1 MVDAYRALVVTELA
15 DGTFSRQVST
25 KKIDDLP
32 AGEVLIK
39 VKYSSLNYKDALS
52 ATGNRG
58 VTKKYP
64 HTPGIDAAGIV
75 AESSVPEL
83 VSGDEVFVT
92 GFDLGMNTSGG
103 YQEYIRVPAAW
114 VVKRMP
120 NLNLK
125 ETMVYGTAGLTAL
138 LSVDSLVGSGVRAN
152 QGEILVTG
160 TTGGVGSFAARTLV
174 KLGYEVVG
182 VQRRPEEEA
191 FLNSLGLKRVVAVE
205 EVDDQSG
212 RPMGKTK
219 WAGVIDTV
227 GGNILAT
234 AIKTTC
240 YGGSVTCCGNAASNN
255 LPGTVLPFI
264 LRGITLY
271 GIDSVECPMDY
282 RLRVWD
288 KIAGAWKLDNVEGL
302 AEECSLDELSDK
314 IDLILQGKIYGRVVV
329 NLSR

>member
-1 MVDAYRALVVTELA
+1 MVDTYRALVVTELD
-15 DGTFSRQVST
+15 DGKFSRQIST
-25 KKIDDLP
+25 KRISDLP
-32 AGEVLIK
+32 AGEVLIN

-75 AESSVPEL
+75 TESSVPDFAPGE
-83 VSGDEVFVT
+83 EVFVT

-114 VVKRMP
+114 VAKRLP
-120 NLNLK
+120 GLNLK

-138 LSVDSLVGSGVRAN
+138 LSVDSLVGAGVKAGA
-152 QGEILVTG
+152 GEILVTG

-174 KLGYEVVG
+174 KLGYDVVG
-182 VQRRPEEEA
+182 VQRRPEETA
-191 FLNSLGLKRVVAVE
+191 FLNSLGLKRIVPVD

-212 RPMGKTK
+212 RPLGKTQ

-227 GGNILAT
+227 GGNILST

-264 LRGITLY
+264 LRGVTLY
-271 GIDSVECPMDY
+271 GIDSVECPMDF
-282 RLRVWD
+282 RLGVWN
-288 KIAGAWKLDNVEGL
+288 KIAGAWKLDNVEAL
-302 AEECSLDELSDK
+302 AEECSLEQLSGK
-314 IDLILQGKIYGRVVV
+314 IDMILQGKIYGRVVV
-329 NLSR
+329 NLSL

>member
-1 MVDAYRALVVTELA
+1 MVDTYRALVVTELD
-15 DGTFSRQVST
+15 DGKFSRQIST
-25 KKIDDLP
+25 KRISDLP
-32 AGEVLIK
+32 AGEVLIN

-75 AESSVPEL
+75 AESSVPDFAPGE
-83 VSGDEVFVT
+83 EVFVT

-114 VVKRMP
+114 VAKRLP
-120 NLNLK
+120 GLNLK

-138 LSVDSLVGSGVRAN
+138 LSVDSLVGAGVKAGA
-152 QGEILVTG
+152 GEILVTG

-174 KLGYEVVG
+174 KLGYDVVG
-182 VQRRPEEEA
+182 VQRRPEETA
-191 FLNSLGLKRVVAVE
+191 FLNSLGLKRIVPVD

-212 RPMGKTK
+212 RPLGKTQ

-227 GGNILAT
+227 GGNILST

-264 LRGITLY
+264 LRGVTLY
-271 GIDSVECPMDY
+271 GIDSVECPMDF
-282 RLRVWD
+282 RLGVWN
-288 KIAGAWKLDNVEGL
+288 KIAGAWKLDNVEAL
-302 AEECSLDELSDK
+302 AEECSLEQLSGK
-314 IDLILQGKIYGRVVV
+314 IDMILQGKIYGRVVV
-329 NLSR
+329 NLSL

>member
-1 MVDAYRALVVTELA
+1 MMVDTYRALVVTELA

-39 VKYSSLNYKDALS
+39 VQYSSLNYKDALS
-52 ATGNRG
+52 ATGNKG

-64 HTPGIDAAGIV
+64 HTPGIDAAGTV
-75 AESSVPEL
+75 AESSVPEFA
-83 VSGDEVFVT
+83 VGDEVFVT

-114 VVKRMP
+114 VVKRLP

-138 LSVDSLVGSGVRAN
+138 LSVNKLVEAVSAD

-182 VQRRPEEEA
+182 VQRRPEEET
-191 FLNSLGLKRVVAVE
+191 FLSSLGLKRVVPVE

-240 YGGSVTCCGNAASNN
+240 YGGSITCCGNAASNN

-264 LRGITLY
+264 LRGVTLY
-271 GIDSVECPMDY
+271 GIDSVECSMDY
-282 RLRVWD
+282 RLKVWE
-288 KIAGAWKLDNVEGL
+288 KIAGAWKLDNVENL
-302 AEECSLDELSDK
+302 AEVCSLEELSDK
-314 IDLILQGKIYGRVVV
+314 IDLILQGKIFGRVVV
-329 NLSR
+329 DLSR

>member
-1 MVDAYRALVVTELA
+1 MVDNFKALIVTEQA
-15 DGTFSRQVST
+15 DGKFSREIAS
-25 KKIDDLP
+25 KRIDDLP
-32 AGEVLIK
+32 AGDVLIN

-75 AESSVPEL
+75 AESSVAEFKA
-83 VSGDEVFVT
+83 GDEVFVT

-114 VVKRMP
+114 VIKRLP

-125 ETMVYGTAGLTAL
+125 ESMVYGTAGLTAL
-138 LSVDSLVGSGVRAN
+138 LSVAALVDAGVKASD
-152 QGEILVTG
+152 GEVLVTG

-191 FLNSLGLKRVVAVE
+191 FLNSLGLKRMVPVE

-212 RPMGKTK
+212 RPLGKAL

-227 GGNILAT
+227 GGNILYT
-234 AIKTTC
+234 AIKTTR
-240 YGGSVTCCGNAASNN
+240 YGGSITCCGNAASNSF
-255 LPGTVLPFI
+255 PATVLPFI
-264 LRGITLY
+264 LRGVTLY
-271 GIDSVECPMDY
+271 GIDSVECPMNH
-282 RLRVWD
+282 RLRVWN
-288 KIAGAWKLDNVEGL
+288 KIAGDWKLDNVEAL
-302 AEECSLDELSDK
+302 AEECSLEELNKK
-314 IDLILQGKIYGRVVV
+314 IDMILQGKVQGRVVV
-329 NLSR
+329 NLS

>member
-1 MVDAYRALVVTELA
+1 MVDTYRALVVTELD
-15 DGTFSRQVST
+15 DGKFSRQIGM
-25 KKIDDLP
+25 KQIDDLP
-32 AGEVLIK
+32 AGEVLIN

-75 AESSVPEL
+75 AESSVPDFIP
-83 VSGDEVFVT
+83 GDEVFIT

-114 VVKRMP
+114 VVKRLP
-120 NLNLK
+120 NLSLK
-125 ETMVYGTAGLTAL
+125 ETMIYGTAGLTAL
-138 LSVDSLVGSGVRAN
+138 LSVNSLVESGVKADD
-152 QGEILVTG
+152 GEILVTG
-160 TTGGVGSFAARTLV
+160 TTGGVGSFAARTLI

-182 VQRRPEEEA
+182 VQRRAEEAA
-191 FLNSLGLKRVVAVE
+191 FLNSLGLKRIVPVE

-227 GGNILAT
+227 GGNILST
-234 AIKTTC
+234 AIKTTQ

-264 LRGITLY
+264 LRGVTLY
-271 GIDSVECPMDY
+271 GIDSVECPMDF
-282 RLRVWD
+282 RLRVWN
-288 KIAGAWKLDNVEGL
+288 KIAGAWKLDNVEAL
-302 AEECSLDELSDK
+302 AEECSLEQLNEK
-314 IDLILQGKIYGRVVV
+314 IDMILQGQIHGRVVV
-329 NLSR
+329 NLSV

>member
-1 MVDAYRALVVTELA
+1 MIDKFKALIVTEQA
-15 DGTFSRQVST
+15 DGTFSREVGSKQ
-25 KKIDDLP
+25 IDDLP
-32 AGEVLIK
+32 AGDVLIN

-75 AESSVPEL
+75 AESSVAEFAA
-83 VSGDEVFVT
+83 GDEVFVT

-114 VVKRMP
+114 VIKRLP

-138 LSVDSLVGSGVRAN
+138 LSVAALVDAGVKARD
-152 QGEILVTG
+152 GEVLVTG

-191 FLNSLGLKRVVAVE
+191 FLNSLGLKRIVPVE
-205 EVDDQSG
+205 EIDDQSG
-212 RPMGKTK
+212 RPLGKGL

-227 GGNILAT
+227 GGNILYT
-234 AIKTTC
+234 AIKNTR

-255 LPGTVLPFI
+255 LPATVLPFI
-264 LRGITLY
+264 LRGVTLY

-282 RLRVWD
+282 RLRVWN
-288 KIAGAWKLDNVEGL
+288 KIAGDWKLDNVEAL
-302 AEECSLDELSDK
+302 AEECSLEELNQK
-314 IDLILQGKIYGRVVV
+314 IDMILEGKIQGRVVV
-329 NLSR
+329 NLAR

>member
-1 MVDAYRALVVTELA
+1 MVDSFKALIVTEQA
-15 DGTFSRQVST
+15 AGKFSREITS
-25 KKIDDLP
+25 KRIDDLP
-32 AGEVLIK
+32 AGDVLIN

-75 AESSVPEL
+75 AQSSVAEFA
-83 VSGDEVFVT
+83 VGDEVFVT

-114 VVKRMP
+114 VIKRLP

-138 LSVDSLVGSGVRAN
+138 LSVASLVDAGVKAGD
-152 QGEILVTG
+152 GEVLVTG

-182 VQRRPEEEA
+182 VQRRPQEEV
-191 FLNSLGLKRVVAVE
+191 FLNSLGLKRIVPVE

-212 RPMGKTK
+212 RPLGKTR

-227 GGNILAT
+227 GGNILST

-264 LRGITLY
+264 LRGVTLY

-282 RLRVWD
+282 RLRVWN
-288 KIAGAWKLDNVEGL
+288 KIAGEWKLDNVEAL
-302 AEECSLDELSDK
+302 AEECSLEELNEK
-314 IDLILQGKIYGRVVV
+314 IDMILQGQIQGRVVV
-329 NLSR
+329 NLA

>member
-1 MVDAYRALVVTELA
+1 MVDTYKALIVTELA
-15 DGTFSRQVST
+15 DGNFSREISS

-32 AGEVLIK
+32 AGEVLIN

-75 AESSVPEL
+75 AESSAADFHP
-83 VSGDEVFVT
+83 GDEVFVT

-114 VVKRMP
+114 VVKRLP

-138 LSVDSLVGSGVRAN
+138 LSVYSLVESGVKPSD
-152 QGEILVTG
+152 GEILVTG
-160 TTGGVGSFAARTLV
+160 TTGGVGSFAVRTLV

-182 VQRRPEEEA
+182 VLRRPEEAA
-191 FLNSLGLKRVVAVE
+191 FLDSLGLKRIIPVE

-212 RPMGKTK
+212 RPMGKTL

-234 AIKTTC
+234 AIKTTR
-240 YGGSVTCCGNAASNN
+240 YGGSITCCGNAASNN
-255 LPGTVLPFI
+255 LSGTVLPFI
-264 LRGITLY
+264 LRGVTLY
-271 GIDSVECPMDY
+271 GIDSVECPIDY

-288 KIAGAWKLDNVEGL
+288 KAANEWKLDNVEAL
-302 AEECSLDELSDK
+302 AEECSLEKLSEK
-314 IDLILQGKIYGRVVV
+314 IDLILQGQIKGRVVV
-329 NLSR
+329 NLAR

>member
-1 MVDAYRALVVTELA
+1 MVDKFKALIVTEQA
-15 DGTFSRQVST
+15 DGKFSREIAGKQ
-25 KKIDDLP
+25 IDNLP
-32 AGEVLIK
+32 AGDVLIN

-75 AESSVPEL
+75 AQSSVAEFA
-83 VSGDEVFVT
+83 VGDEVFVT

-114 VVKRMP
+114 VIKRLP

-138 LSVDSLVGSGVRAN
+138 LSVASLVDAGVKAGD
-152 QGEILVTG
+152 GEVLVTG

-182 VQRRPEEEA
+182 VQRRPQEEV
-191 FLNSLGLKRVVAVE
+191 FLNSLGLKRIVPVE

-212 RPMGKTK
+212 RPLGKTR

-227 GGNILAT
+227 GGNILST

-264 LRGITLY
+264 LRGVTLY

-282 RLRVWD
+282 RLRVWN
-288 KIAGAWKLDNVEGL
+288 KIAGEWKLDNVEAL
-302 AEECSLDELSDK
+302 AEECSLEELNEK
-314 IDLILQGKIYGRVVV
+314 IDMILQGQIQGRVVV
-329 NLSR
+329 NLA